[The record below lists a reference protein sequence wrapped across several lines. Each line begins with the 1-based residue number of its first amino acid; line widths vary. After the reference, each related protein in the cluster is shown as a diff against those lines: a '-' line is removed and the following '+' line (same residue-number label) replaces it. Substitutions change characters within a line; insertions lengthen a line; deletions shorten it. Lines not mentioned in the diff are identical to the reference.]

1 VCAVFRSANSSAIR
15 RDLVRFI
22 RDFEDRNEGRLQTW
36 EDACRFA
43 GEAADAMSPLIAVA
57 YRALADEAT
66 AAAFPLFTCPARG
79 TP

>member
-1 VCAVFRSANSSAIR
+1 MRFDEEALVAVRGDHVSVCAVFRSANTSAIR

-43 GEAADAMSPLIAVA
+43 GEAADAMSPLIAVV
-57 YRALADEAT
+57 
-66 AAAFPLFTCPARG
+66 
-79 TP
+79 